1 MNNLPQSHQPPTGWV
16 QARYRQSEIPELQGN
31 PYAEAIPPLKDFV
44 TWARVL
50 AIRPRFDPLERSAPE
65 HVRAVYVK
73 RLSGYFEPLTRHMQL
88 ATEVHAMLLNGY
100 VGRNPRAPDFTLQ
113 LQRNY
118 DAVQGGSAQALPPA
132 LERVVTGLTLLGP
145 SGSGKTKSLDGV
157 LNQFPQR
164 IYHPEIHRYQIVYLK
179 VDFPYL
185 VSPDELAVALY
196 DELRELAPPGAVP
209 PLAKNRRKA
218 SDVLPPFVH
227 YSHLLGLGL
236 LIIEEMQN
244 ISGEKVGGRTFV
256 LNFIQN
262 LANQTGVPT
271 VYTGTLD
278 VVELLSSSLRT
289 ARRSSSS
296 GDLIWPRL
304 PREPAKKRQ
313 DGAGEAAP
321 AGAEFRHLLKG
332 LMRYQWTTEVV
343 ELTPELTEAFYDE
356 TQGIIA
362 LLVTLYTL
370 CQLEIIRLEGTGG
383 KRTALTLDAA
393 LVRRVSRARMRLVQ
407 RLVNAYRE
415 GDEDLAFALEREMRG
430 PRMMQRLQEIVERH
444 QSRIPVAEVRDGDDH
459 SFALPPEQQ
468 KAISILELAGY
479 SRLTAIERVTN
490 LSSELKTMDA
500 AQIARAVLIP
510 GEPATN

>member
-1 MNNLPQSHQPPTGWV
+1 MNNLAQTHQLPTGWV
-16 QARYRQSEIPELQGN
+16 EARYRKSEIPELQGN

-50 AIRPRFDPLERSAPE
+50 ARRPRFDPLERSAPE
-65 HVRAVYVK
+65 HVRAVYVR

-100 VGRNPRAPDFTLQ
+100 IGRNPCTPDFTVQ
-113 LQRNY
+113 LQSNY
-118 DAVQGGSAQALPPA
+118 DAVQAGSSLALPPT
-132 LERVVTGLTLLGP
+132 LERIVTGLTLLGP
-145 SGSGKTKSLDGV
+145 SGSGKTTSLNGV
-157 LNQFPQR
+157 LSQFPQC
-164 IYHPEIHRYQIVYLK
+164 IYHPGIHKYQVVYLK

-185 VSPDELAVALY
+185 VSPDELAVALH
-196 DELRELAPPGAVP
+196 DELRRRAPPGTIP
-209 PLAKNRRKA
+209 PLPKNKRKA
-218 SDVLPPFVH
+218 SYVLPLYVH
-227 YSHLLGLGL
+227 YSHLLGVGVL
-236 LIIEEMQN
+236 LIEEMQN
-244 ISGEKVGGRTFV
+244 VSGEKVGGRIPV

-262 LANQTGVPT
+262 LANQTGIPT

-278 VVELLSSSLRT
+278 VLELLSSSLRT

-304 PREPAKKRQ
+304 PREAGKGRDNC
-313 DGAGEAAP
+313 DGPTP
-321 AGAEFRHLLKG
+321 AGAEFKHLLKG
-332 LMRYQWTTEVV
+332 LLRYQWSTEVV
-343 ELTPELTEAFYDE
+343 ELTPELTEVFYDE

-362 LLVTLYTL
+362 LLVTLYML
-370 CQLEIIRLEGTGG
+370 CQLEIIRLEGTPGT

-407 RLVNAYRE
+407 RLVKAYRE

-430 PRMMQRLQEIVERH
+430 PRMMQRLQEAIDRH
-444 QSRIPVAEVRDGDDH
+444 QARIPVVEGREQDDD

-479 SRLTAIERVTN
+479 SRITAIERVTS
-490 LSSELKTMDA
+490 LSTELKAMDA
-500 AQIARAVLIP
+500 GQIARLVLTP
-510 GEPATN
+510 GEPATV